1 MVDMNFQRELLK
13 WYQDNKRELAF
24 RKEKDAYKIWISEIM
39 AQQTRIEAMLPYF
52 ERFMEACPNMESLAK
67 CEEEKLNKLWQGLGY
82 YSRARNLKKCAM
94 QCMQEYAGQLP
105 RTKKELEKLP
115 GIGPY
120 TAGAIASIAYNERVS
135 AIDGN
140 VNRVFSRLYNIHDD
154 LRKSAGKKKI
164 AEKVEASLPDASC
177 ISDYNQALMELGA
190 LVCTVGKPK
199 CACCP
204 IQAYCQ
210 AYQYADPSKL
220 PVQSKL
226 KQRRIEEKTIYILAH
241 AHKIS
246 IKKRVQEG
254 LLHNL
259 YGFDEQLPEAY
270 SLKIPLSSYTHVFSH
285 VEWHMDAWLVRVDW
299 EDETFHTIDE
309 IKQFYAIPSAFMP
322 FFKQIEAM
330 HL

>member
-1 MVDMNFQRELLK
+1 MVDMNFQSELLK

-105 RTKKELEKLP
+105 RTKKELKKLP

-226 KQRRIEEKTIYILAH
+226 KQRRIEEKTIYIYNVCDH
-241 AHKIS
+241 
-246 IKKRVQEG
+246 QECYKEVG
-254 LLHNL
+254 S
-259 YGFDEQLPEAY
+259 QA
-270 SLKIPLSSYTHVFSH
+270 ISYTTGVPAMIGAALVVDKVWDKDGVFNIEEFDPDPFMDMLNQYGLPWVVDEDPQI
-285 VEWHMDAWLVRVDW
+285 VE
-299 EDETFHTIDE
+299 
-309 IKQFYAIPSAFMP
+309 
-322 FFKQIEAM
+322 
-330 HL
+330 

>member
-1 MVDMNFQRELLK
+1 M
-13 WYQDNKRELAF
+13 
-24 RKEKDAYKIWISEIM
+24 
-39 AQQTRIEAMLPYF
+39 
-52 ERFMEACPNMESLAK
+52 
-67 CEEEKLNKLWQGLGY
+67 
-82 YSRARNLKKCAM
+82 
-94 QCMQEYAGQLP
+94 
-105 RTKKELEKLP
+105 
-115 GIGPY
+115 
-120 TAGAIASIAYNERVS
+120 
-135 AIDGN
+135 
-140 VNRVFSRLYNIHDD
+140 
-154 LRKSAGKKKI
+154 
-164 AEKVEASLPDASC
+164 
-177 ISDYNQALMELGA
+177 
-190 LVCTVGKPK
+190 
-199 CACCP
+199 
-204 IQAYCQ
+204 
-210 AYQYADPSKL
+210 

-259 YGFDEQLPEAY
+259 YGFNEQLPEAY